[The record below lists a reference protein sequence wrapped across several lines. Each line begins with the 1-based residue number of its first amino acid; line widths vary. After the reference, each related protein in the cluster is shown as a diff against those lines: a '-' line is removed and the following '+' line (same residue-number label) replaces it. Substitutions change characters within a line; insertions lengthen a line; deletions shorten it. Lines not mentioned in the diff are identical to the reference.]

1 MIQREGHGLQLAC
14 GPWGETFDEL
24 LTSARDAQAAG
35 ARSLWTAE
43 FHISDDTGQT
53 VEATRGDLFY
63 FPEGST
69 ITFSTPEFGLGYFV
83 GQRGEGEA

>member
-43 FHISDDTGQT
+43 FGRS
-53 VEATRGDLFY
+53 AL
-63 FPEGST
+63 
-69 ITFSTPEFGLGYFV
+69 
-83 GQRGEGEA
+83 